1 MAVLAALGEVVLQRA
16 GDLGALLLSARRA
29 LAAGG
34 RLHIDAVETLRQTH
48 RLFFDAVPLV
58 LVAGVAVGG
67 VVAMQ
72 GLMYVARYSASEVFG
87 WAAALSAYRDV
98 GPLLLGCGLAARIGA
113 RVTAELAVMAAR
125 ERLDAVRA
133 LGLDPEPTVVWPRLV
148 ATVACSTLFWA
159 PACTLVLGVAFVVA
173 SLIGDQRIA
182 TSVWSVVSYVD
193 AGTLVNGLLRMVLFG
208 LIVGLSSCHAAVSV
222 EASEDRSAGAIGRAV
237 YAGSVLSLAGVVVAN
252 AVVSLLGG
260 TG

>member
-1 MAVLAALGEVVLQRA
+1 MAVLVALGELVQRRA
-16 GDLGALLLSARRA
+16 GEIGALILSGRRA

-34 RLHIDAVETLRQTH
+34 RLRIDATETLRQTD
-48 RLFFDAVPLV
+48 RMFFDALPLV
-58 LVAGVAVGG
+58 AVAAVAVGG

-72 GLMYVARYSASEVFG
+72 GLNYIVRYSASEVFG

-113 RVTAELAVMAAR
+113 RNTAELAVMAAR

-133 LGLDPEPTVVWPRLV
+133 LGIDPEPTVVWPRLV
-148 ATVACSTLFWA
+148 ATVLCSVLYWA
-159 PACTLVLGVAFVVA
+159 PACTLVLGVAFLVA
-173 SLIGDQRIA
+173 SLIGDQRLA
-182 TSVWSVVSYVD
+182 ASVWSVASYVD
-193 AGTLVNGLLRMVLFG
+193 AGTLLNGLLRMVVFG
-208 LIVGLSSCHAAVSV
+208 VIVGLSSCHAGVSV

-237 YAGSVLSLAGVVVAN
+237 YSGSVLSLAGVVLAN
-252 AVVSLLGG
+252 AVLSLLGG

>member
-1 MAVLAALGEVVLQRA
+1 MAVLAAVGVAVERRA
-16 GDLGALLLSARRA
+16 EEIGALVLSARRA

-34 RLHIDAVETLRQTH
+34 RLRIDAVETLRQTD
-48 RLFFDAVPLV
+48 RLFFDALPLV

-72 GLMYVARYSASEVFG
+72 GLSYVTRYSAGEVFG
-87 WAAALSAYRDV
+87 WAAAMSAYRDV

-113 RVTAELAVMAAR
+113 RNTAELAVMAAR

-148 ATVACSTLFWA
+148 GTVLCSLLFWA

-173 SLIGDQRIA
+173 SLIGDQRVA
-182 TSVWSVVSYVD
+182 TSVWSVVSYAH
-193 AGTLVNGLLRMVLFG
+193 AGTLLNGLVRMVAFG
-208 LIVGLSSCHAAVSV
+208 LIVGLSSCHAGVSV
-222 EASEDRSAGAIGRAV
+222 ATSDDRSAGAIGRAV
-237 YAGSVLSLAGVVVAN
+237 YAGSVLSLAGVVVTN

-260 TG
+260 AE